1 MCVARR
7 ETAILGEKMNSHNLL
22 ESLITALEAYDD
34 KIVLQEALDGVRD
47 FVCTLLVTEDIDAD
61 SFCAAIRERMPEIR
75 NVADR
80 LRNQEAE

>member
-7 ETAILGEKMNSHNLL
+7 ETAILGEEMNSHNLL

-34 KIVLQEALDGVRD
+34 KIALQEALDGVRD

-61 SFCAAIRERMPEIR
+61 IFCVAILRRMPEIR
-75 NVADR
+75 NVANR
-80 LRNQEAE
+80 LRNKEAQ